1 MKAPARFTKRSA
13 KGVEFCSTPFTKYPR
28 SEEHTSELQS
38 RFDLVCRLLLEKK
51 KKKHTTPPNNT
62 ILEALKE
69 STPILINHSQSLAHY
84 PASTHHLWLT
94 PASLYPSLYLSAT
107 CTSI

>member
-51 KKKHTTPPNNT
+51 KKRHSTQIPSFCEKALSPEIATMAMPDIGSDERDRLRRSAGRALSTAAET
-62 ILEALKE
+62 AVEA
-69 STPILINHSQSLAHY
+69 TYTAQR
-84 PASTHHLWLT
+84 
-94 PASLYPSLYLSAT
+94 
-107 CTSI
+107 